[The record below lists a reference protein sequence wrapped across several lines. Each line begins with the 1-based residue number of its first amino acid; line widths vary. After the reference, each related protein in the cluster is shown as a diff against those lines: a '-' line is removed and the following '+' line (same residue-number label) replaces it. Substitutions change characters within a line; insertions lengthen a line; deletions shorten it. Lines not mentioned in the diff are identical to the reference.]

1 MDHVDQ
7 ISRGRI
13 VMGPD
18 EYLPVGDSYRNSL
31 AAWLRD
37 HSVGA
42 KGKPDCPRIHG
53 PFVAIG

>member
-1 MDHVDQ
+1 MQVHRSYIVNMEHVEQ

-18 EYLPVGDSYRNSL
+18 EYIPVGDSYRNSL
-31 AAWLRD
+31 SAWLRD

-42 KGKPDCPRIHG
+42 KGK
-53 PFVAIG
+53 A